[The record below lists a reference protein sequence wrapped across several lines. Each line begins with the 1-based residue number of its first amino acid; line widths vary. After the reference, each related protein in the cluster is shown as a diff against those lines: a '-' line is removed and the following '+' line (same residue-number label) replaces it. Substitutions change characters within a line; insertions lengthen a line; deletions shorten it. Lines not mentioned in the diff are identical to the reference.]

1 MECLPSK
8 CKSLEFKS
16 QYHHHHH
23 NKKKADKRRKMVAGW
38 DVGKFERGHSDI
50 GCKGY

>member
-23 NKKKADKRRKMVAGW
+23 NKKKQIKE
-38 DVGKFERGHSDI
+38 ERWLLG
-50 GCKGY
+50 GM